1 MSNDLLKQFL
11 AVAAENNITH
21 LNPRAQWKPDLPNS
35 PGHWWMLCDEAE
47 GEAEL
52 VKVELRANTLWAVDT
67 NTGTLPLKDLH
78 DGLTNCRW
86 QPEENAYL

>member
-1 MSNDLLKQFL
+1 
-11 AVAAENNITH
+11 
-21 LNPRAQWKPDLPNS
+21 
-35 PGHWWMLCDEAE
+35 MLCEEAE

-67 NTGTLPLKDLH
+67 DTGTLPLKDLH